1 VKNAVHTTPNLHLR
15 REREQ
20 RGWSQEDVAKKI
32 GAPDDKIVRR
42 WESGKVSSSLHYCQT
57 LCNLYGKSAE
67 ELGLIQYDTSPTW
80 NIPYRR
86 NPFFTGREKLLTLL
100 HEKLTTNNAAALTQ
114 VQAISG
120 LGGIGKTQIAV
131 EYAYRY
137 RDEYHIVLWV
147 RAAARVSLI
156 ADFVTIAGLLH
167 LPEKDEQDQ
176 KIVIA
181 ASGVEF
187 ATYVYS
193 LKASKLII
201 RPELVALCRV
211 SGRRDG
217 LHERHRRQPY
227 RLGGWR

>member
-1 VKNAVHTTPNLHLR
+1 MGEGELTGTIPR
-15 REREQ
+15 FFERI
-20 RGWSQEDVAKKI
+20 SYVA
-32 GAPDDKIVRR
+32 
-42 WESGKVSSSLHYCQT
+42 ST
-57 LCNLYGKSAE
+57 
-67 ELGLIQYDTSPTW
+67 
-80 NIPYRR
+80 
-86 NPFFTGREKLLTLL
+86 
-100 HEKLTTNNAAALTQ
+100 
-114 VQAISG
+114 
-120 LGGIGKTQIAV
+120 GIGKTQIAV

-147 RAAARVSLI
+147 RAAARDSLI

-181 ASGVEF
+181 APGVEF